1 MICTF
6 YSYKGGVGRSM
17 ALANV
22 ADVMARRGFKV
33 LVVDFDLEA
42 PGLERYF
49 DVNQESIQRQP
60 GLLDL
65 VLAYKDAMSSEA
77 EGDRSF
83 RNLEKFI
90 CPLYQTMSG
99 GGKLDVM
106 SAGHRHGAEQLARY
120 ALELRTLDWQDFY
133 YNWQGERFFEWVR
146 RSLLKAYDLVLI
158 DSRTGVT
165 EMGGI
170 CGYQLPDVI
179 VMMCAANYQNVEGTQ
194 NMLQDFRSPNVEQ
207 LRRGRPLEIVVV
219 PARIEQRDGALIETF
234 FERFDSAFAGV
245 IPQKLAQRG
254 MTFRDLMVPY
264 EPEFAF
270 EERVVSDPNRYVE
283 RKRIGSAFSVIADV
297 VTLLAPPDGALG
309 RSVPQPTRVASLD
322 VTLEGVGATATAKV
336 AETQFD
342 VTRRFAGFDVFVD
355 SGEADRETV
364 EPLVKLLQKSG
375 LQIFHD
381 SKDAV
386 PNAEW
391 ETLVTDALLHSRT
404 VLCCVGEGRLTTWR
418 LKTVH
423 AARRRAGV
431 KFAVAL
437 LPGSDPA
444 QLDPLLRSAQSF
456 DLRGPLGTSSAT
468 DQLVRFV
475 RSTPAPET
483 AQVLPDPY
491 PGARPFGEEH
501 ADVYFGRKEQ
511 VDQLAAL
518 VREHS
523 FVWLLGPAGCGKT
536 SLLKAGLLPLLRRQA
551 DNPCRIEIISPSE
564 LSDRLQE
571 LKGKATAAT
580 GSENELWLV
589 DGLEEAPAPLQNELL
604 ALSRRLQ
611 ANAQVRVLASMRSDA
626 FAALERQN
634 SANPQA
640 SGAKPASSNRL
651 VLPSMTSKQLLEAL
665 KKPAD
670 AVGVAFEPGLAERIV
685 ADVQSDTGA
694 LVLVQRLLSELW
706 KARREG
712 WLTNAAYD
720 ALGGFQGL
728 CARQAE
734 AAYLALDERGEKMFE
749 SVFLRLVD
757 PSGWRVTR
765 RRLSLNAARP
775 AAAERLAT
783 FEATV
788 TRLENAGLLRIR
800 ESGGEA
806 ELELAH
812 EALIGWDRLRGW
824 IAENH
829 AALVFRVEFDLAYQ
843 TWVERKKSGEEL
855 LRGALLNKA
864 VSYLHEH
871 DVELVESQRSFI
883 RQSKDAR
890 KRFLWLVA
898 GICSAVLLV
907 VGSIVS
913 AGLNAE
919 AQRAKEEANR
929 VQAEKDR
936 ALAQKML
943 AEGRR
948 VAALEEAARSF
959 AEQGR
964 LDQALSTYGD
974 ALRIQPDNA
983 QVLVERAALFAQ
995 QGETPKAEQDYSN
1008 AITAAKK
1015 GKLGGAADLADVYL
1029 KRGALRLSADR
1040 VDQALADY
1048 QEAQKAADSSDA
1060 WLAIAAVYDKKA
1072 ETGADDSLKQQ
1083 NSKNAVDAYS
1093 QALSKSANL
1102 SEAYFK
1108 RGVAYER
1115 LGDVK
1120 SALSDYNEVLK
1131 RTTDPLLRSASQTR
1145 AATLGATLGQAVP
1158 VPSAN
1163 VARVYFHYANDQDRS
1178 IAKDV
1183 MGTLDKQRF
1192 LVKPPL
1198 PSGGVA
1204 LSGGQVQYFFGEDEN
1219 IATEVKSTIE
1229 QELARRGVVVRMKL
1243 VPLNAT
1249 KDAEV
1254 SIRPGYL
1261 EVWLPPLSSPLMG
1274 PVAPDVPTKTTPTT
1288 TNQGLPVPKTPY
1300 PGGPNQLPY

>member
-65 VLAYKDAMSSEA
+65 VLAYKDAMSSESD
-77 EGDRSF
+77 GDRSF

-90 CPLYQTMSG
+90 CPLYRTMSG

-133 YNWQGERFFEWVR
+133 FNWQGERFFEWVR

-234 FERFDSAFAGV
+234 FERFNSAFAGV

-297 VTLLAPPDGALG
+297 VALLAPPDGALG
-309 RSVPQPTRVASLD
+309 RSVSQPTRVASLD
-322 VTLEGVGATATAKV
+322 VTLEGVRTTAAAKV
-336 AETQFD
+336 TETQFD
-342 VTRRFAGFDVFVD
+342 VTRRFASFDVFVD
-355 SGEADRETV
+355 SGEADRATV
-364 EPLVKLLQKSG
+364 EPLVQLLERSG
-375 LQIFHD
+375 LQVFHD
-381 SKDAV
+381 SKDAL

-391 ETLVTDALLHSRT
+391 ETLVTDALLHSRA
-404 VLCCVGEGRLTTWR
+404 VLCCVGEGRLTEWR

-431 KFAVAL
+431 KLAVAL
-437 LPGSDPA
+437 LPGGDPEH
-444 QLDPLLRSAQSF
+444 LDSQLRSAQRF
-456 DLRGPLGTSSAT
+456 DLRRLEGSETE
-468 DQLVRFV
+468 QLVRFV
-475 RSTPAPET
+475 RVAPAPET
-483 AQVLPDPY
+483 AQVVPDPY
-491 PGARPFGEEH
+491 PGARPFGEEQ

-518 VREHS
+518 VREHP
-523 FVWLLGPAGCGKT
+523 FVWFLGSAGCGKT
-536 SLLKAGLLPLLRRQA
+536 SLLKAGLLPLLRRQTHT
-551 DNPCRIEIISPSE
+551 PCRIELVSGRE
-564 LSDRLQE
+564 LSGRLQE
-571 LKGKATAAT
+571 LKDKAAKAAT
-580 GSENELWLV
+580 DSDNELWLV
-589 DGLEEAPAPLQNELL
+589 DGLEEAPVPLQHELL
-604 ALSRRLQ
+604 ALSRRLE
-611 ANAQVRVLASMRSDA
+611 ATAQVRVLASMRSDA
-626 FAALERQN
+626 FAALERQDQ
-634 SANPQA
+634 ANPQSGVATA
-640 SGAKPASSNRL
+640 SPNRL
-651 VLPSMTSKQLLEAL
+651 VLPCMTGKQLLEAL

-734 AAYLALDERGEKMFE
+734 AAFLALDEQGQKTLE

-765 RRLSLNAARP
+765 RRLSLSAARP

-843 TWVERKKSGEEL
+843 TWVERKKSSDEL
-855 LRGALLNKA
+855 LRGAVLSKA

-871 DVELVESQRSFI
+871 DVELTDSQRSFI
-883 RQSKDAR
+883 RLSKDAR
-890 KRFLWLVA
+890 KRVLWMVA
-898 GICSAVLLV
+898 GACCAVLLV

-919 AQRAKEEANR
+919 AQRAQEQASR

-964 LDQALSTYGD
+964 LEQALSTYGD
-974 ALRIQPDNA
+974 ALRLQPDNA
-983 QVLVERAALFAQ
+983 QVLVERAALLAQ
-995 QGETPKAEQDYSN
+995 QGETPKAEQDYSD
-1008 AITAAKK
+1008 AIAAAKK
-1015 GKLGGAADLADVYL
+1015 GKPGNSTELAAVYL
-1029 KRGALRLSADR
+1029 KRGALRLSVDR

-1072 ETGADDSLKQQ
+1072 ETGTNETNKQ
-1083 NSKNAVDAYS
+1083 NDSKNAVDAYS
-1093 QALSKSANL
+1093 QALSKNADL

-1108 RGVAYER
+1108 RGIAYER

-1145 AATLGATLGQAVP
+1145 AATLAATLGEAAP
-1158 VPSAN
+1158 VASAN
-1163 VARVYFHYANDQDRS
+1163 VARVYFHYANGQDRS
-1178 IAKDV
+1178 IAKEV

-1192 LVKPPL
+1192 QVKPPL

-1204 LSGGQVQYFFGEDEN
+1204 LSGGQVQYFFREDEN
-1219 IATEVKSTIE
+1219 IATEVKSSIE

-1249 KDAEV
+1249 KDAEA

-1261 EVWLPPLSSPLMG
+1261 EVWLPPLSSPLME
-1274 PVAPDVPTKTTPTT
+1274 PVAPDVKGQKQPVPTT
-1288 TNQGLPVPKTPY
+1288 TNQGLPLSKPDPGAPTPY
-1300 PGGPNQLPY
+1300 